1 MDQICSRDFTLNIT
15 EKSED
20 FRLWHID
27 IKYIES
33 VTRSTNGEKE
43 QKKGKKRWDKTKT
56 KIKRGQIL
64 LINDNNN
71 SYSLWR
77 KHIIH
82 IIEVSDIYVYNSM

>member
-15 EKSED
+15 EKSGD

-43 QKKGKKRWDKTKT
+43 EEKKERKDGTKPKLKSREDK
-56 KIKRGQIL
+56 
-64 LINDNNN
+64 
-71 SYSLWR
+71 SS
-77 KHIIH
+77 
-82 IIEVSDIYVYNSM
+82 

>member
-15 EKSED
+15 EKSGD

-33 VTRSTNGEKE
+33 LTRST
-43 QKKGKKRWDKTKT
+43 QKREKGKKRWDKTKT
-56 KIKRGQIL
+56 KIKKGQIL